1 MDINALLNPAGES
14 QLLDDM
20 LDKEICKAVLNS
32 RKDLEGEEMI
42 DSDDDDVFVDPCPTP
57 TPSCSELL
65 QAASVIN
72 GYVNT
77 VDSAF
82 ACKVETILAS
92 FGCQMRSEEAHNMS
106 PTYINDYF
114 TRK

>member
-1 MDINALLNPAGES
+1 MDINALLNPAGKS

-20 LDKEICKAVLNS
+20 SNKEICKAVLNS

-42 DSDDDDVFVDPCPTP
+42 DSDDDDVFVNLCPTP
-57 TPSCSELL
+57 TLSHSELL

-82 ACKVETILAS
+82 AHKVETILAS
-92 FGCQMRSEEAHNMS
+92 FGRQMHSEEACNMS
-106 PTYINDYF
+106 PTYINNYF
-114 TRK
+114 IQK

>member
-14 QLLDDM
+14 HLLDDVS
-20 LDKEICKAVLNS
+20 DKEICKAVLNS
-32 RKDLEGEEMI
+32 QKDLEGEEMI
-42 DSDDDDVFVDPCPTP
+42 DSDDDDVFVDPCPTL
-57 TPSCSELL
+57 TPSHSELL

-82 ACKVETILAS
+82 ARKVKTILPS
-92 FGCQMRSEEAHNMS
+92 FGRQMHSEEACNMS